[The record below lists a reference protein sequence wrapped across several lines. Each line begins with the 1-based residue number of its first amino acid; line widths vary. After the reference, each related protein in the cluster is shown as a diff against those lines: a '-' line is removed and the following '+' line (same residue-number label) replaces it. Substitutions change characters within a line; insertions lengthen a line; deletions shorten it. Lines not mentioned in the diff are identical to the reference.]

1 MWWIPRFPNYVWLAM
16 IVLTIAALSYSSFD
30 RARQQERVAQDSYQQ
45 TSTRVENARSA
56 NQQIKAQ
63 TERIR
68 QNPHTAAQSAQ
79 DQLRLIRRNEI
90 VVSLR

>member
-1 MWWIPRFPNYVWLAM
+1 LVWIPKIPNYVWLAM
-16 IVLTIAALSYSSFD
+16 IVLTVAALSYSAYG
-30 RARQQERVAQDSYQQ
+30 RARQHEREARDSYNQ

-56 NQQIKAQ
+56 NHRIKAQ

-68 QNPHTAAQSAQ
+68 RNPAAAAQSAQ
-79 DQLRLIRRNEI
+79 DRLRLIRRNEI